1 MRVSYWTTACLD
13 PRIEAVSKELEDL
26 RTRFGAGRTVALS
39 EHLTRSIC
47 WSRAGMGLH
56 PRFQNA
62 LRALLP
68 LLELF
73 GDLNHVYAEVAP
85 STFLKGLRSR
95 PTILTIAS
103 EKGDPR
109 EDLVRRCSA
118 IVVQTRG
125 MARRLVEAGVDAAR
139 IRLIYPGID
148 LGRFAPRSGA
158 EVAPSR
164 RVLFATFP
172 RAQDEIRDRGVAF
185 LLEVAAEHPD
195 IEFDLVSRPWRSGGT
210 ALAAVKDELARRP
223 RANVVLHEGV
233 HADMSGFYHRNA
245 FTVIPYMSA
254 AGGKECP
261 RSLLESLACGVPALV
276 SRCAPFA
283 EFVAEEGCGVVFEP
297 SPSGFR
303 AALEQGLADYPALS
317 ARAAA
322 SARRHFDLEQTLL
335 AYTALYAEVLA
346 A

>member
-13 PRIEAVSKELEDL
+13 PRIEAVAKELEDL

-68 LLELF
+68 LL
-73 GDLNHVYAEVAP
+73 GDRGADARDGAAP
-85 STFLKGLRSR
+85 GGGGSR
-95 PTILTIAS
+95 C
-103 EKGDPR
+103 R
-109 EDLVRRCSA
+109 EDQA
-118 IVVQTRG
+118 
-125 MARRLVEAGVDAAR
+125 
-139 IRLIYPGID
+139 D
-148 LGRFAPRSGA
+148 L
-158 EVAPSR
+158 SR
-164 RVLFATFP
+164 HRP
-172 RAQDEIRDRGVAF
+172 RALRAAVRCGGGAVASRAVRH
-185 LLEVAAEHPD
+185 LSARAGGN
-195 IEFDLVSRPWRSGGT
+195 SRPWRSGGT

-223 RANVVLHEGV
+223 RAKVVLHEGV
-233 HADMSGFYHRNA
+233 HAVMSGFYHRNA

-283 EFVAEEGCGVVFEP
+283 GGGHRP
-297 SPSGFR
+297 TR
-303 AALEQGLADYPALS
+303 ARHGQPHLAREAPGRRVPRRPALCRRGRWPGRVLD
-317 ARAAA
+317 ARAARPV
-322 SARRHFDLEQTLL
+322 SHRTPRARRGELIPQDGGRVL
-335 AYTALYAEVLA
+335 TACTIGAPVPGDIR
-346 A
+346 